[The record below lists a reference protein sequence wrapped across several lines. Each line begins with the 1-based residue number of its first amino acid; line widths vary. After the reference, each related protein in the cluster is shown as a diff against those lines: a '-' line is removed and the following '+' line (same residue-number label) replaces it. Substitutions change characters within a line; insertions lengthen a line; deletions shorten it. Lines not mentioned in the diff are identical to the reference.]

1 MRRNWLF
8 IVLGMLLTAAS
19 GSLIYHTLDM
29 QGPAFYIS
37 EGVMILC
44 LIMLYVFYVRLV
56 RPLDTISGN
65 IDSLYKNDLSSRLKP
80 VGQHEAD
87 RIVFMFNDMMAR
99 LKDEEL
105 HLREQN
111 HFLDLLID
119 TSPMGIVILGMGDR
133 IVRANP
139 AAVRFLGEAPGK
151 CLAGRRLE
159 DMGSAL
165 SEALL
170 ALPAGKGETV
180 RLGDSKIYHCSRL
193 TFMDKGVA
201 HPFLLIDHL
210 THEVVK
216 AEKRAYEKVIR
227 MMSHEVN
234 NSMGGVASILDSIK
248 MTSDNVEHR
257 EALDVCLARCRT
269 MSSFITSFADMVK
282 IPEAVTVLT
291 DLNVFVGDS
300 LSLLESMCAG
310 CGIRLVFRP
319 SERPVEVM
327 LDQVLMDQV
336 LINLVKNA
344 VESIGHDG
352 EVVISVEASPCG
364 FIVADNGAGIDR
376 TTQGK
381 LFTPFFSTKADGRGL
396 GLLFVSDVLHKH
408 HCEFSLRTDPDGLTR
423 FSVVFPVKG

>member
-1 MRRNWLF
+1 
-8 IVLGMLLTAAS
+8 
-19 GSLIYHTLDM
+19 
-29 QGPAFYIS
+29 
-37 EGVMILC
+37 
-44 LIMLYVFYVRLV
+44 
-56 RPLDTISGN
+56 
-65 IDSLYKNDLSSRLKP
+65 
-80 VGQHEAD
+80 
-87 RIVFMFNDMMAR
+87 
-99 LKDEEL
+99 
-105 HLREQN
+105 
-111 HFLDLLID
+111 
-119 TSPMGIVILGMGDR
+119 
-133 IVRANP
+133 
-139 AAVRFLGEAPGK
+139 
-151 CLAGRRLE
+151 
-159 DMGSAL
+159 
-165 SEALL
+165 
-170 ALPAGKGETV
+170 
-180 RLGDSKIYHCSRL
+180 
-193 TFMDKGVA
+193 MDKGVA

-210 THEVVK
+210 TYEVVK

-248 MTSDNVEHR
+248 MTSDSVEHR
-257 EALDVCLARCRT
+257 EALDVCLSRCRT

-310 CGIRLVFRP
+310 CGIRFVFRP

-327 LDQVLMDQV
+327 LDQVLMEQV

-352 EVVISVEASPCG
+352 DVVISVEASPCG
-364 FIVADNGAGIDR
+364 FTVADNGAGIDR

-381 LFTPFFSTKADGRGL
+381 LFAPFFSTKADGRGL

-423 FSVVFPVKG
+423 FSVVFPGLG